1 MNFLKQKGQ
10 MAWIGLL
17 LGVVTLLMLALL
29 APLFNSQI
37 GSIMNTLSGD
47 VVSTTLIGLVF
58 FIIVMS
64 VVFGIARYIRQSQ
77 Q

>member
-1 MNFLKQKGQ
+1 